1 MQVLGLCNGLSL
13 ISAPKLASFALGAA
27 MRRAGLEPM
36 EVEMVVLGHAL
47 PAGCGANSARQAA
60 LLAEVPATV
69 DCFGVNKGCASGMKA
84 LTLAAQAIAMGQV
97 DVALAGGMESMSQV
111 PYFLRHARRGGYH
124 YGHGTLEDAAVVD
137 GLWDSSSD
145 CHLSACVEE
154 TMEEL
159 ALDRAACDRYALSSY
174 RRSCDAWQRGAF
186 DLEVAPLRVKN
197 PRAQGRDSMEKRS
210 LIISVD
216 EEYSRMKLDDIA
228 KAPPIFQEDGRIT
241 AGNAS
246 SLNDGAA
253 ALVLMSAARARD
265 MGVSPMARVVS
276 FADAA
281 LEARHVAKAPS
292 AAVLKAMQAA
302 RMTTV
307 NFYEIHETFAAVAL
321 ANMQLLDLD
330 PSRVN
335 VNGGA
340 VALGHPL
347 GASGARIV
355 ATLLSVLTQ
364 QDAETGC
371 AAICSTGGGATAM
384 VIERR

>member
-1 MQVLGLCNGLSL
+1 
-13 ISAPKLASFALGAA
+13 
-27 MRRAGLEPM
+27 
-36 EVEMVVLGHAL
+36 
-47 PAGCGANSARQAA
+47 
-60 LLAEVPATV
+60 
-69 DCFGVNKGCASGMKA
+69 
-84 LTLAAQAIAMGQV
+84 
-97 DVALAGGMESMSQV
+97 
-111 PYFLRHARRGGYH
+111 
-124 YGHGTLEDAAVVD
+124 
-137 GLWDSSSD
+137 
-145 CHLSACVEE
+145 
-154 TMEEL
+154 
-159 ALDRAACDRYALSSY
+159 
-174 RRSCDAWQRGAF
+174 
-186 DLEVAPLRVKN
+186 
-197 PRAQGRDSMEKRS
+197 GRDSMEKRS

-253 ALVLMSAARARD
+253 ALVLLSASRARD
-265 MGVSPMARVVS
+265 MGISPMARVVS

-292 AAVLKAMQAA
+292 AAVRKAMQAA
-302 RMTTV
+302 RMSTV

-355 ATLLSVLTQ
+355 STLLTVLTQ